1 MDLPAAPSTVCGQ
14 SQHIDEASKRGQRE
28 LV

>member
-1 MDLPAAPSTVCGQ
+1 MDLPTAPSTVCGQ
-14 SQHIDEASKRGQRE
+14 SQYINKASKRGQRE